1 MTLFFST
8 AFAFTEI
15 ENAKKTNKK
24 IIVTPVSE
32 VHLSNDVDEAEE
44 LTEEELQGVWTVALH
59 RLLMKASHY
68 KRFCL

>member
-8 AFAFTEI
+8 AFADLQSKGMQKI
-15 ENAKKTNKK
+15 ANKK

-44 LTEEELQGVWTVALH
+44 LTEEELHGVWTVALH
-59 RLLMKASHY
+59 RLLRKV
-68 KRFCL
+68 

>member
-8 AFAFTEI
+8 AFVGLQRDREG
-15 ENAKKTNKK
+15 KKKANKK

-44 LTEEELQGVWTVALH
+44 LTEEELHGVWTVALH
-59 RLLMKASHY
+59 RLLRKV
-68 KRFCL
+68 